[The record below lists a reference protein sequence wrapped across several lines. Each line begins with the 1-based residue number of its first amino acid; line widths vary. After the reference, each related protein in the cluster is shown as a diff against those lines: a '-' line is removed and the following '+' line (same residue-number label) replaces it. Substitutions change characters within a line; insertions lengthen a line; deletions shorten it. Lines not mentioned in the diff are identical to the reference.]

1 MHDGVIQTEK
11 IRCGTYLIENEK
23 EEETLSSLFNEKMMP
38 ALYCLYKEEVAHSK
52 LNSLV
57 EFVEFLRVKEM
68 AHFQKQ
74 SSRTSERCY

>member
-23 EEETLSSLFNEKMMP
+23 EEENLSSLFNEKMMP

-52 LNSLV
+52 
-57 EFVEFLRVKEM
+57 
-68 AHFQKQ
+68 
-74 SSRTSERCY
+74 